1 MWNIEISNVGG
12 IRAASPALTPG
23 VNAVQASNW
32 QGKTSFVTAIRT
44 VLGSEQ
50 YDSVLTEGASEGS
63 VRLDTPDTVA
73 EVTLTRRG
81 DTVVLDGT
89 PYLTDS
95 QDILCAELFA
105 FLDERNPVRA
115 AVRNGDDL
123 TGQLIEPLEQE
134 DIGGQIQSLKT
145 ERQRVET
152 ELDEAERAKGKIPE
166 TEQQI
171 ATLKEKLAEIE
182 GELAELKG
190 TEDQAG
196 DQEDL
201 RATLTEKRQSKQRAK
216 QRRSRLE
223 QKIESVE
230 TQLAEKE
237 AELEELSVPSA
248 PELSERLETKRA
260 ELSSVEQKIE
270 TLETLY
276 NVNKRILEKDQIDLV
291 TEVTRQ
297 LDTDRLSCWVC
308 GNETSRDELEQ
319 QMPALDDAVQQ
330 WRSKRQTLESD
341 VEKLRSKQQSIDRKR
356 RQKRSLADEIDS
368 LQVTL
373 DESRNELESSR
384 ERLVELSADVDRLA
398 EQVSETDD
406 RRESLE
412 QSLAR
417 TEAELS
423 DLRER
428 QERLEQEAAATE
440 QLRERRVE
448 LSDEIESLRSRRE
461 RVIETARE
469 AFESALTDVVE
480 QFDPS
485 FESARLKKHVEE
497 DTGKTER
504 LELIIARDG
513 QEISV
518 DALSEGEVELVG
530 IIAALAGHEAF
541 DVADRVPCILL
552 DDVGG
557 LAGEHLRTMAEYLDG
572 RAEYVLTTA
581 YPEVG
586 TFDGQT
592 LSPSDWEVVS
602 DRSKTTA

>member
-1 MWNIEISNVGG
+1 MWEIDVSNIGG
-12 IRAASPALTPG
+12 IRAADATLRPG

-32 QGKTSFVTAIRT
+32 QGKTSFIKAIRT

-50 YDSVLTEGASEGS
+50 YDSVLTEGTSEGS
-63 VRLDTPDTVA
+63 VRLDAPDVEA
-73 EVTLTRRG
+73 EVSLTRRG
-81 DTVVLDGT
+81 DTVVSDGT

-105 FLDERNPVRA
+105 FLDEQNPVRA

-123 TGQLIEPLEQE
+123 TRQLIGPLEQE
-134 DIGGQIQSLKT
+134 DIAGQIDSLKA
-145 ERQRVET
+145 ERQRVES
-152 ELDEAERAKGKIPE
+152 ELNDAERAKEKLPE

-171 ATLKEKLAEIE
+171 NSLEQ
-182 GELAELKG
+182 ELAELDEELAELTG

-196 DQEDL
+196 DQKEL
-201 RATLTEKRQSKQRAK
+201 REKLNEKRQSKQRAK

-230 TQLAEKE
+230 TQLDEKQ
-237 AELEELSVPSA
+237 AELEALSVPSA
-248 PELSERLETKRA
+248 PELSERLEAKQS

-276 NVNKRILEKDQIDLV
+276 NVNKRILEKDQVDLV

-297 LDTDRLSCWVC
+297 LDTDRLSCWIC
-308 GNETSRDELEQ
+308 GNETSREELEQ
-319 QMPALDDAVQQ
+319 QMPALNDAVQE
-330 WRSKRQTLESD
+330 WRSKRQTLGSE
-341 VEKLRSKQQSIDRKR
+341 VKELRSKQKSIDRKQR
-356 RQKRSLADEIDS
+356 EKRSLEEKIDS
-368 LQVTL
+368 LRVTL
-373 DESRNELESSR
+373 DESQDALESTR
-384 ERLVELSADVDRLA
+384 ERLSELSADVERLA
-398 EQVSETDD
+398 EQVSDTDD

-412 QSLAR
+412 QDIAR
-417 TEAELS
+417 IEAELS
-423 DLRER
+423 NHRER
-428 QERLEQEAAATE
+428 RERLEEEAAAYE
-440 QLRERRVE
+440 QLREQRQA

-461 RVIETARE
+461 QVVETARE
-469 AFESALTDVVE
+469 AFESALADVVE
-480 QFDPS
+480 QFNPS
-485 FESARLKKHVEE
+485 FESARLKKHVAAE
-497 DTGKTER
+497 TGKTER

-513 QEISV
+513 REISV

-557 LAGEHLRTMAEYLDG
+557 LAGEHLHTMVEYLDG

-581 YPEVG
+581 YPETG
-586 TFDGQT
+586 EFEGQT
-592 LSPSDWEVVS
+592 LSPADWEVVS
-602 DRSKTTA
+602 NQSKTAA